1 MSVKK
6 GLWMASLFISNT
18 VLADPFDDGEAYASR
33 ATAPEWMDNV
43 DVGLFL
49 LNNAVFA
56 LSVFL
61 LAYFL
66 FKKPALL
73 MRLEQKIL
81 APFRWLFALARSYTG
96 IIELLLQGFAGLVVF
111 MALAAWVFFCQWLKH
126 EGFGAISMFALA
138 ILALL
143 FVRLLK
149 GKEKPRPI

>member
-81 APFRWLFALARSYTG
+81 APFRWLFALRS
-96 IIELLLQGFAGLVVF
+96 
-111 MALAAWVFFCQWLKH
+111 
-126 EGFGAISMFALA
+126 
-138 ILALL
+138 
-143 FVRLLK
+143 
-149 GKEKPRPI
+149 